1 MAVSSQVPE
10 FISSS
15 LAGNIRSLL
24 AQISKLVADSAES
37 VVKRSSV
44 EAADEQLCEIKK
56 LRREEPKLPRLRKIW
71 PLEVQMFMGFSFCFE
86 ICSGCQLL
94 RNGRKSSNDSPVK
107 EADFVGEAILELFRN
122 NRIEQLFCPS
132 DIINP
137 LSVSVQR
144 SSRRG
149 LF

>member
-24 AQISKLVADSAES
+24 AQISKLVTDSAES
-37 VVKRSSV
+37 VKRSSV

-56 LRREEPKLPRLRKIW
+56 LRREDPKLPRLRKIW
-71 PLEVQMFMGFSFCFE
+71 PFEVQMFMGFSFCFE

-94 RNGRKSSNDSPVK
+94 RNGRKGN
-107 EADFVGEAILELFRN
+107 
-122 NRIEQLFCPS
+122 
-132 DIINP
+132 
-137 LSVSVQR
+137 
-144 SSRRG
+144 
-149 LF
+149 